1 MLSYAPI
8 SHYPITSMC
17 TVYLIQSCHMTY
29 SVIVASCFLQRSIGE
44 IRSQFNKQEIK
55 TVGWAY
61 SWYKRIA
68 LRMSS
73 RFCSTSGS
81 NNAPLEQGHHIN
93 QQISKTIC
101 VKKQIGKR
109 LCKAKTRMMCKVSN
123 PWRTSWLKSSPNFSN
138 LRKQYIKYRTYIPQS
153 FPLCCGTCNYLR
165 TINKNHNIKKH
176 QFRG

>member
-93 QQISKTIC
+93 QQISNNPRKETNWKKILQGTIR
-101 VKKQIGKR
+101 IF
-109 LCKAKTRMMCKVSN
+109 CKASN
-123 PWRTSWLKSSPNFSN
+123 PLRTSWLKSSPNFSN

>member
-1 MLSYAPI
+1 M
-8 SHYPITSMC
+8 
-17 TVYLIQSCHMTY
+17 QSWHMTY

-109 LCKAKTRMMCKVSN
+109 LCKAQIRIFCKASN
-123 PWRTSWLKSSPNFSN
+123 PLRTSWLKSSPNFSN